1 MRTPLVYFI
10 LGAIAAYCLVILAI
24 MWFFGLLGLIALSI
38 LLFIVA
44 AIRGTKQSWLK

>member
-1 MRTPLVYFI
+1 MKTPLVYFLMGI
-10 LGAIAAYCLVILAI
+10 TAAYFMMVLAVL
-24 MWFFGLLGLIALSI
+24 WFFGLIGIIVLSI